1 MFTHTRYWFH
11 IAQRAYRSWREH
23 DVPLLSAAIAF
34 YAMLSLSPL
43 LVVAVAVTALV
54 VEPDVASQYLINLV
68 AQAVNDET
76 ARFVQDVLRN
86 TQRASNTFSAAGISL
101 LLMLLGAARLF
112 RQLKAAVNIIWG
124 TRAALQGMRATVRD
138 HLLAV
143 LMVLLVATALLV
155 WLGVD
160 IVLAA
165 LSARWKPVSAVWRWL
180 NFGAGWALATLLFAS
195 AYHLLPDERIRWR
208 DVWAGAAIGA
218 FLFALCKLLV
228 GVYLG
233 LTGVQSA
240 YGAASAAVVLL
251 LWAYFSTQA
260 FLFGAEWARVVWEI
274 NRGGEPATTP
284 PVSSPHTR

>member
-1 MFTHTRYWFH
+1 MQLPYWFH
-11 IAQRAYRSWREH
+11 IARRAYRGWREH
-23 DVPLLSAAIAF
+23 DAPLLAAAIAF

-54 VEPDVASQYLINLV
+54 VEPGVASQYLINV
-68 AQAVNDET
+68 VGQAVSQET
-76 ARFVQDVLRN
+76 AHFAQEVLRN
-86 TQRASNTFSAAGISL
+86 TQRPASTLSAAGVSL
-101 LLMLLGAARLF
+101 LLMLFGAARLF
-112 RQLKAAVNIIWG
+112 RQLKAAVSIVWG
-124 TRAALQGMRATVRD
+124 TRATGQGFRTTVRE

-143 LMVLLVATALLV
+143 LMVLLAAIALVV

-160 IVLAA
+160 VA
-165 LSARWKPVSAVWRWL
+165 LSALARWMPVSAVWRWL
-180 NFGAGWALATLLFAS
+180 NFGAGWALLTLLFAT
-195 AYHLLPDERIRWR
+195 AYRLLPEERIRWR
-208 DVWAGAAIGA
+208 DVWSGAIVGA

-260 FLFGAEWARVVWEI
+260 FLFGAEWVRVVWEESR
-274 NRGGEPATTP
+274 NFA
-284 PVSSPHTR
+284 SPE

>member
-1 MFTHTRYWFH
+1 MFRRIQHGFH
-11 IAQRAYRSWREH
+11 IARKAYRGWREH
-23 DVPLLSAAIAF
+23 DAPLLAAAIAF

-54 VEPDVASQYLINLV
+54 LEPEVASQYLINV
-68 AQAVNDET
+68 VGQAVNEEI
-76 ARFVQDVLRN
+76 ARFAQEVLRN
-86 TQRASNTFSAAGISL
+86 TQRPASTFSAAGISL
-101 LLMLLGAARLF
+101 LLMLFGAARLF
-112 RQLKAAVNIIWG
+112 RQLKAAVNTVWG
-124 TRAALQGMRATVRD
+124 TRDRVQGLRATVRE

-143 LMVLLVATALLV
+143 LMVLLAATALV
-155 WLGVD
+155 AWLGVD
-160 IVLAA
+160 VVLSA
-165 LSARWKPVSAVWRWL
+165 LSARWRTVSEGWQWL
-180 NFGAGWALATLLFAS
+180 NFAAGWALLTLLFAT
-195 AYHLLPDERIRWR
+195 AYRLLPDEQIRWR

-260 FLFGAEWARVVWEI
+260 FLFGAEWAKVVWEE
-274 NRGGEPATTP
+274 RQKTT
-284 PVSSPHTR
+284 SRN

>member
-1 MFTHTRYWFH
+1 MFHRIKHGFQF
-11 IAQRAYRSWREH
+11 ARKAYRGWREH
-23 DVPLLSAAIAF
+23 DAPLLAAAIAF

-54 VEPDVASQYLINLV
+54 LDPEVASQYLIHAV
-68 AQAVNDET
+68 GQAVNEES
-76 ARFVQDVLRN
+76 ARFAQEVLRN
-86 TQRASNTFSAAGISL
+86 TQRPASTFSAAGISL
-101 LLMLLGAARLF
+101 LLMLFGAARLF
-112 RQLKAAVNIIWG
+112 RQLKAAVNIVWA
-124 TRAALQGMRATVRD
+124 TRHQSQGIRATVRE

-143 LMVLLVATALLV
+143 LMVLLAATALVV

-160 IVLAA
+160 VVLSA
-165 LSARWKPVSAVWRWL
+165 LSARWKTVSAGWRWL
-180 NFGAGWALATLLFAS
+180 NFAAGWGLLTLLFATT
-195 AYHLLPDERIRWR
+195 YRLLPDVQVRWQ
-208 DVWAGAAIGA
+208 DVWAGAAVGA

-260 FLFGAEWARVVWEI
+260 FLFGAEWAKVVWEE
-274 NRGGEPATTP
+274 RRQPA
-284 PVSSPHTR
+284 